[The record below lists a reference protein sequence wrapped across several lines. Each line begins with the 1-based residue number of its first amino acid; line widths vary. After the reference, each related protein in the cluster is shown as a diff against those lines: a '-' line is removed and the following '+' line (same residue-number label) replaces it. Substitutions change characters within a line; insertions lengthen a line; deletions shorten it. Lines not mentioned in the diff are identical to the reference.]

1 MYAWAAAIPARAAAI
16 YSLSQ
21 VDIETGVGTEEF
33 ASVSLPAVKTMYP
46 VVDFLSSVQSWNDA
60 SENTT
65 ICDGL
70 MLYFSRLAFD
80 GDSVGFL

>member
-1 MYAWAAAIPARAAAI
+1 MYPWAADMAARAAVI

-21 VDIETGVGTEEF
+21 VDISTGVGNKEF
-33 ASVSLPAVKTMYP
+33 ASLSPPVVKIMYP
-46 VVDFLSSVQSWNDA
+46 VVDFPLSGQSWNYA

-70 MLYFSRLAFD
+70 MLYF
-80 GDSVGFL
+80 